1 MKYGLYPLHNRHPE
15 RTVFMAA
22 LFSVLCL
29 IGLPAEPNETDT
41 RTYWAFRP
49 LEQREPPAVENGEWA
64 RNGLDRFVLAKARA
78 GGVSP
83 NGPVD
88 RQRLIRRAYFD
99 LIGLAPT
106 REEVEVFIADKS
118 PDAYDKILTRLL
130 ASPHYGER
138 WGRHWLDVARFG
150 ESHGYES
157 DNERPSAWTY
167 RDAVIRA
174 FNADLPFDTF
184 IRHQV
189 AGDVLKGDDP
199 LAVALTGFITSG
211 STVTNVDGVD
221 REKAKYDK
229 MDDIVSATGSAFL
242 ALTIGCARCHDHKYD
257 PIAQRDYY
265 RLVGFFLP
273 GSARDRQIAIG
284 STGSN
289 VKGLAW
295 NGGNKSKNPLLER
308 GDTEKKSGDV
318 GLGVL
323 AALSPDDGDVT
334 RWIETSEKKS
344 GDGRPGLAHWL
355 TNVDNGAGA
364 LAARVIVNRLWQHHF
379 GVGLVRTSNNFG
391 RVGDKPTHPELLD
404 WLARELIRAGW
415 RLKPIHRLIMTSA
428 VYSQDTTWD
437 RKRHDVDPDN
447 KLLWR
452 RQPLRLQAEILRD
465 SIMNTAGTLN
475 RQLFGPSIK
484 PWVSNDAIK
493 TGSTNKWPTNVKD
506 GPGTWRRSIYVFM
519 RRSMRVPF
527 FETFDVPDAMT
538 SRGVREKTTVATQAL
553 LLLNN
558 DFVRKQAEHF
568 AARLAK
574 LEDKAPRAAVEE
586 AYWLTLS
593 REPTEAELE
602 LSLELL
608 HREGQS
614 IANFCHILFTLN
626 EFIYVD

>member
-1 MKYGLYPLHNRHPE
+1 
-15 RTVFMAA
+15 MAA

-29 IGLPAEPNETDT
+29 IGFPGEPTGTDE
-41 RTYWAFRP
+41 RTYWAFRQ
-49 LEQREPPAVENGEWA
+49 LEQGAPPLVENGEWA
-64 RNGLDRFVLAKARA
+64 QTGIDRFVLARARA
-78 GGVSP
+78 EGIAP
-83 NGPVD
+83 NGPVG
-88 RQRLIRRAYFD
+88 RRKLIRRAYFD

-106 REEVEVFIADKS
+106 RQEVEAFIADES
-118 PDAYDKILTRLL
+118 SDAYEKVLTRLL

-150 ESHGYES
+150 ESHGYEA

-174 FNADLPFDTF
+174 FNSDLPFNTF
-184 IRHQV
+184 IRHSI
-189 AGDVLKGDDP
+189 AGDVLQGDDP

-229 MDDIVSATGSAFL
+229 LDDIVSATGSAFL

-284 STGSN
+284 RSGSK

-295 NGGNKSKNPLLER
+295 NGGNKRKNPLLER

-323 AALSPDDGDVT
+323 AALSPDDGDLA
-334 RWIETSEKKS
+334 RWVEASEKKS

-355 TNVDNGAGA
+355 TNVDDGAGA

-379 GVGLVRTSNNFG
+379 GVGLVKTSDNFG
-391 RVGDKPTHPELLD
+391 RVGDKPTHPKLLD
-404 WLARELIRAGW
+404 WLAGELIRAGW
-415 RLKPIHRLIMTSA
+415 KLKPIHRLIMTSA
-428 VYSQDTTWD
+428 VYTQDTTWD
-437 RKRHDVDPDN
+437 KKRHDVDPEN
-447 KLLWR
+447 KLMWR
-452 RQPLRLQAEILRD
+452 RQPRRVQAEILRD

-484 PWVSNDAIK
+484 PWVSRDAIK

-506 GPGTWRRSIYVFM
+506 GPKTWRRSIYVFM

-527 FETFDVPDAMT
+527 FETFDVPDAMS

-553 LLLNN
+553 LLMNN
-558 DFVRKQAEHF
+558 EFVRKQAEHF
-568 AARLAK
+568 AGRLGQ
-574 LEDKAPRAAVEE
+574 LENKEPRVAVEE
-586 AYWLTLS
+586 AYWLALS
-593 REPTEAELE
+593 RKPTEEE
-602 LSLELL
+602 IKLSLELINS
-608 HREGQS
+608 EGQS
-614 IANFCHILFTLN
+614 LTNFCHILFTLN

>member
-1 MKYGLYPLHNRHPE
+1 
-15 RTVFMAA
+15 MAA

-29 IGLPAEPNETDT
+29 IGFPGEPTGTDE
-41 RTYWAFRP
+41 RTYWAFRQ
-49 LEQREPPAVENGEWA
+49 LEQGAPPLVENGEWA
-64 RNGLDRFVLAKARA
+64 QTGIDRFVLARARA
-78 GGVSP
+78 EGIAP
-83 NGPVD
+83 NGPVG
-88 RQRLIRRAYFD
+88 RRKLIRRAYFD

-106 REEVEVFIADKS
+106 RQEVEAFIADES
-118 PDAYDKILTRLL
+118 SDAYEKVLTRLL

-150 ESHGYES
+150 ESHGYEA

-174 FNADLPFDTF
+174 FNSDLPFNTF
-184 IRHQV
+184 IRHSI
-189 AGDVLKGDDP
+189 AGDVLQGDDP

-229 MDDIVSATGSAFL
+229 LDDIVSATGSAFL

-284 STGSN
+284 RSGSK

-295 NGGNKSKNPLLER
+295 NGGNKRKNPLLER

-323 AALSPDDGDVT
+323 AALSPDDGDLA
-334 RWIETSEKKS
+334 RWVEASEKKS

-355 TNVDNGAGA
+355 TNVDDGAGA
-364 LAARVIVNRLWQHHF
+364 LAARVIGNRLWQHHF
-379 GVGLVRTSNNFG
+379 GVGLVKTSDNFG
-391 RVGDKPTHPELLD
+391 RVGDKPTHPKLLD
-404 WLARELIRAGW
+404 WLAGELIRAGW
-415 RLKPIHRLIMTSA
+415 KLKPIHRLIMTSA
-428 VYSQDTTWD
+428 VYTQDTTWD
-437 RKRHDVDPDN
+437 KKRHDVDPEN
-447 KLLWR
+447 KLMWR
-452 RQPLRLQAEILRD
+452 RQPRRVQAEILRD

-484 PWVSNDAIK
+484 PWVSRDAIK

-506 GPGTWRRSIYVFM
+506 GPKTWRRSIYVFM

-527 FETFDVPDAMT
+527 FETFDVPDAMS

-553 LLLNN
+553 LLMNN
-558 DFVRKQAEHF
+558 EFVRKQAEHF
-568 AARLAK
+568 AGRLGQ
-574 LEDKAPRAAVEE
+574 LENKEPRVAVEE
-586 AYWLTLS
+586 AYWLALS
-593 REPTEAELE
+593 RKPTEEE
-602 LSLELL
+602 IKLSLELINS
-608 HREGQS
+608 EGQS
-614 IANFCHILFTLN
+614 LTNFCHILFTLN

>member
-1 MKYGLYPLHNRHPE
+1 MR
-15 RTVFMAA
+15 
-22 LFSVLCL
+22 
-29 IGLPAEPNETDT
+29 EPTGPF
-41 RTYWAFRP
+41 AS
-49 LEQREPPAVENGEWA
+49 LSREPPPLVENGEWA
-64 RNGLDRFVLAKARA
+64 QTGIDRFVLARARA
-78 GGVSP
+78 EGIAP
-83 NGPVD
+83 NGPVG
-88 RQRLIRRAYFD
+88 RRKLIRRAYFD

-106 REEVEVFIADKS
+106 RQEVEAFIADES
-118 PDAYDKILTRLL
+118 SDAYEKVLTRLL

-150 ESHGYES
+150 ESHGYEA

-174 FNADLPFDTF
+174 FNSDLPFNTF
-184 IRHQV
+184 IRHSI
-189 AGDVLKGDDP
+189 AGDVLQGDDP

-229 MDDIVSATGSAFL
+229 LDDIVSATGSAFL

-284 STGSN
+284 RSGSK

-295 NGGNKSKNPLLER
+295 NGGNKRKNPLLER

-323 AALSPDDGDVT
+323 AALSPDDGDLA
-334 RWIETSEKKS
+334 RWVEASEKKS

-355 TNVDNGAGA
+355 TNVDDGAGT

-379 GVGLVRTSNNFG
+379 GVGLVKTSDNFG
-391 RVGDKPTHPELLD
+391 RVGDKPTHPKLLD
-404 WLARELIRAGW
+404 WLAGELIRAGW
-415 RLKPIHRLIMTSA
+415 KLKPIHRLIMTSA
-428 VYSQDTTWD
+428 VYTQDTTWD
-437 RKRHDVDPDN
+437 KKRHDVDPEN
-447 KLLWR
+447 KLMWR
-452 RQPLRLQAEILRD
+452 RQPRRVQAEILRD

-484 PWVSNDAIK
+484 PWVSRDAIK

-506 GPGTWRRSIYVFM
+506 GPKTWRRSIYVFM

-527 FETFDVPDAMT
+527 FETFDVPDAMS

-553 LLLNN
+553 LLMNN
-558 DFVRKQAEHF
+558 EFVRKQAEHF
-568 AARLAK
+568 AGRLGQ
-574 LEDKAPRAAVEE
+574 LENKEPRVAVEE
-586 AYWLTLS
+586 AYWLALS
-593 REPTEAELE
+593 RKPTEEE
-602 LSLELL
+602 IKLSLELINS
-608 HREGQS
+608 EGQS
-614 IANFCHILFTLN
+614 LTNFCHILFTLN

>member
-1 MKYGLYPLHNRHPE
+1 MKYGVYPRHNRHPE
-15 RTVFMAA
+15 RTVFMTA

-29 IGLPAEPNETDT
+29 LGLPNEPNGTDA

-49 LEQREPPAVENGEWA
+49 LERREPPAVENGEWA

-106 REEVEVFIADKS
+106 REEVEAFIADKS

-184 IRHQV
+184 IRHSV
-189 AGDVLKGDDP
+189 AGDVLQGDDP

-229 MDDIVSATGSAFL
+229 LDDIVSATGSAFL

-257 PIAQRDYY
+257 PIAQKDYY

-273 GSARDRQIAIG
+273 GGARDRQIAIG
-284 STGSN
+284 RSGSK

-295 NGGNKSKNPLLER
+295 NGGNKKKNPLLER
-308 GDTEKKSGDV
+308 GDTESKAGDV

-323 AALSPDDGDVT
+323 AALSPDDGDVS
-334 RWIETSEKKS
+334 RWVEASEKKS
-344 GDGRPGLAHWL
+344 GDGRPGLAQWL
-355 TNVDNGAGA
+355 TNVDDGAGA

-379 GVGLVRTSNNFG
+379 GAGLVRTSNNFG
-391 RVGDKPTHPELLD
+391 RVGDRPTHPALLD
-404 WLARELIRAGW
+404 WLAAELIRAGW

-428 VYSQDTTWD
+428 VYTQDTTWD
-437 RKRHDVDPDN
+437 RERHAADPDN

-574 LEDKAPRAAVEE
+574 LEDKTPRAAVEE

-593 REPTEAELE
+593 REPTERELE
-602 LSLELL
+602 LSLDLL
-608 HREGQS
+608 KSEGQS

>member
-1 MKYGLYPLHNRHPE
+1 
-15 RTVFMAA
+15 MAA

-29 IGLPAEPNETDT
+29 IGLPNEEGGTDG
-41 RTYWAFRP
+41 RTYWAFRQ
-49 LEQREPPAVENGEWA
+49 LQQNEPPVVENGEWA
-64 RNGLDRFVLAKARA
+64 RTGIDRFVLARARA
-78 GGVSP
+78 GGISP

-88 RQRLIRRAYFD
+88 RRKLIRRAYFD

-106 REEVEVFIADKS
+106 RQEVEAFISDES
-118 PDAYDKILTRLL
+118 PDAYEKILTRLL

-184 IRHQV
+184 IRHSI

-211 STVTNVDGVD
+211 STVTNVDGAD

-229 MDDIVSATGSAFL
+229 LDDIVSSTGSAFL

-284 STGSN
+284 RSGSK

-295 NGGNKSKNPLLER
+295 NGGNKKNNPLLER

-323 AALSPDDGDVT
+323 AALSPDDGDVS
-334 RWIETSEKKS
+334 RWIEASEKKS

-355 TNVDNGAGA
+355 TNVNDGAGA

-379 GVGLVRTSNNFG
+379 GVGLVKTSDNFG

-404 WLARELIRAGW
+404 WLAGELVRAGW

-428 VYSQDTTWD
+428 VYTQDTTWD
-437 RKRHDVDPDN
+437 EKRHGIDPDN

-452 RQPLRLQAEILRD
+452 RQPRRVQAEILRD

-484 PWVSNDAIK
+484 PWVSKDAIK

-506 GPGTWRRSIYVFM
+506 GPKTWRRSIYVFM

-527 FETFDVPDAMT
+527 FETFDVPDAMS

-553 LLLNN
+553 LLMNN
-558 DFVRKQAEHF
+558 EFVRKQAEHF
-568 AARLAK
+568 AARLGR
-574 LEDKAPRAAVEE
+574 LEDKDPRVAVEE
-586 AYWLTLS
+586 AYWLALS
-593 REPTEAELE
+593 RKPTEEE
-602 LSLELL
+602 IKLSLELINS
-608 HREGQS
+608 EGQS
-614 IANFCHILFTLN
+614 LANFCHILFTLN

>member
-1 MKYGLYPLHNRHPE
+1 
-15 RTVFMAA
+15 MAA

-29 IGLPAEPNETDT
+29 IGLPGEPTGADE
-41 RTYWAFRP
+41 RTYWAFRQ
-49 LEQREPPAVENGEWA
+49 LQQEEPPVVENGDWA
-64 RNGLDRFVLAKARA
+64 RTGVDRFVLARARA
-78 GGVSP
+78 RGISP
-83 NGPVD
+83 NGPVE
-88 RQRLIRRAYFD
+88 RRKLIRRAYFD

-106 REEVEVFIADKS
+106 RQEVETFIADES
-118 PDAYDKILTRLL
+118 PDAYEKILTRLL

-184 IRHQV
+184 IRHSI

-211 STVTNVDGVD
+211 STVTNVDGAD

-229 MDDIVSATGSAFL
+229 LDDIVSSTGSAFL

-284 STGSN
+284 RSGSK

-295 NGGNKSKNPLLER
+295 NGGNKKNNPLLER
-308 GDTEKKSGDV
+308 GDTEQKSGDV

-323 AALSPDDGDVT
+323 AALSPDDGDVA
-334 RWIETSEKKS
+334 RWIEASEKKS
-344 GDGRPGLAHWL
+344 GDGRPGLAQWL
-355 TNVDNGAGA
+355 TNVDDGAGA

-379 GVGLVRTSNNFG
+379 GVGLVKTSDNFG
-391 RVGDKPTHPELLD
+391 RVGDKPTHPGLLD
-404 WLARELIRAGW
+404 WLAGELIRADW

-428 VYSQDTTWD
+428 VYTQDTAWD
-437 RKRHDVDPDN
+437 KKRHGIDPGN

-452 RQPLRLQAEILRD
+452 RQPRRLQAEILRD
-465 SIMNTAGTLN
+465 SIMNTAGSLN

-484 PWVSNDAIK
+484 PWVSKDAIK

-506 GPGTWRRSIYVFM
+506 GPKTWRRSIYVFM

-527 FETFDVPDAMT
+527 FETFDVPDAMS

-553 LLLNN
+553 LLMNN
-558 DFVRKQAEHF
+558 EFVRKQAELF
-568 AARLAK
+568 ARRLEGK
-574 LEDKAPRAAVEE
+574 EPRIAVEE
-586 AYWLTLS
+586 AYWLALS
-593 REPTEAELE
+593 RQPTEEE
-602 LSLELL
+602 IKLSLELINS
-608 HREGQS
+608 EGQS
-614 IANFCHILFTLN
+614 LANFCHILFTLN